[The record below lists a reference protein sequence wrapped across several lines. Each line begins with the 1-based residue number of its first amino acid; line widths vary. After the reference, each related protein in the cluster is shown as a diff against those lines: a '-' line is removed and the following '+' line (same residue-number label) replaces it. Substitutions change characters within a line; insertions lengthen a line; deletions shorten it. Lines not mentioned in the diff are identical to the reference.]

1 MQIRNL
7 NNDCEENM
15 NQDEF
20 RSMFE
25 RFNEKIEKGYFDE
38 KAWNESVEDWENY
51 YNEIISK
58 SGLQLDRW
66 LKNDNGYLPD
76 FLDTKEQKFGHS
88 RIGNYDQVMIYRYTG
103 KDSSRKGKYTNMY
116 AQKQKKEAEYR
127 KIENINDL
135 KNDYEKNI
143 KCLLKDIASADS
155 IDKVYKVEKDDNYI
169 NFSCKA
175 ILRKISILCSVMEG
189 SPYKHE
195 FMWFFGDK
203 DTDST
208 AVLSS
213 ILEVDTSDC
222 ETFLERNHT
231 VYEEAKKYAGI
242 NENSSKKDYVKL
254 YCFLLF
260 LSDSSYNTKE
270 LSDFNNINVIF
281 NGAPGTGKTFGVS
294 KGIEKLQ
301 KIAPEKYKEKKYIQ
315 FHPSFSYQDFIE
327 GIKPLGID
335 TNGNLKLDVVNGSLK
350 DFCIKVRKENEDFFK
365 NNNCSND
372 DNGRPINIDEWPHYY
387 FVVDEINRGN
397 LSNIFGETFTLLEKD
412 YRDYDFSNPEDGY
425 KNVNNNLIST
435 ALSSVVKAR
444 NDGNLIYKRVNG
456 EVVFGIPFNIHFI
469 GIMND
474 VDRSIDAFDLALRR
488 RFKWITKYCNYDVIN
503 DVLIDIVKDQ
513 CNVDEYV
520 ESCKS
525 LNKFICEDGLKLGK
539 NYEIGHS
546 FFLKISEQIYPRSRT
561 ITLDKKNS
569 VFENYIAGTIKE
581 YIRQIVDET
590 EVENTLNRAREAFGI
605 K

>member
-1 MQIRNL
+1 MEIRNL
-7 NNDCEENM
+7 NNDYEANM
-15 NQDEF
+15 NKDEF
-20 RSMFE
+20 KSMFDK
-25 RFNEKIEKGYFDE
+25 FNANSEAGYFDE
-38 KAWNESVEDWENY
+38 GAWDASVKNWKTY
-51 YNEIISK
+51 YDEIVSPD
-58 SGLQLDRW
+58 GLQLDRW

-76 FLDTKEQKFGHS
+76 FLDTKEQNFGHS
-88 RIGNYDQVMIYRYTG
+88 RIGNYDQVMIYQYTG
-103 KDSSRKGKYTNMY
+103 DDKKRKNKYTNIY
-116 AQKQKKEAEYR
+116 DEDKESHNKE
-127 KIENINDL
+127 IENISELESYYDT
-135 KNDYEKNI
+135 KI
-143 KCLLKDIASADS
+143 KCLLKDIASAKQLDD
-155 IDKVYKVEKDDNYI
+155 IYKIEKEENYI
-169 NFSCKA
+169 KFRSKA
-175 ILRKISILCSVMEG
+175 ILRKISILCSVMDN
-189 SPYKHE
+189 SPYKHA

-203 DTDST
+203 DTDATS
-208 AVLSS
+208 VLSS

-222 ETFLERNHT
+222 ETFLEKNKT
-231 VYEEAKKYAGI
+231 VYSAAKEYADIKESDPKEKYI
-242 NENSSKKDYVKL
+242 KL
-254 YCFLLF
+254 YCFLRF
-260 LSDSSYNTKE
+260 LSDSSYNTNE

-281 NGAPGTGKTFGVS
+281 NGAPGTGKTLGVS

-301 KIAPEKYKEKKYIQ
+301 KIDSNKYKEKKYIQ

-335 TNGNLKLDVVNGSLK
+335 NNGNLKLDVVNGSLK
-350 DFCIKVRKENEDFFK
+350 DFCIKVRKENEDFFL
-365 NNNCSND
+365 NNKCKND
-372 DNGRPINIDEWPHYY
+372 DNGRPTNIKDWPHYY

-412 YRDYDFSNPEDGY
+412 YRDYDFSKPKDGY

-444 NDGNLIYKRVNG
+444 DDVNLIYKRVDD

-503 DVLIDIVKDQ
+503 DVLINKVEDQ
-513 CNVDEYV
+513 CNVNEYV

-525 LNKFICEDGLKLGK
+525 LNDFICDRELKLGR
-539 NYEIGHS
+539 NFEIGHS
-546 FFLKISEQIYPRSRT
+546 FFLKVSEQIYSRSKK
-561 ITLDKKNS
+561 ITADKKKS

-590 EVENTLNRAREAFGI
+590 EVENKLTEAREAFGI

>member
-1 MQIRNL
+1 MEFRNI
-7 NNDCEENM
+7 NNGYEEDM
-15 NQDEF
+15 NKDEF
-20 RSMFE
+20 KSMFDK
-25 RFNEKIEKGYFDE
+25 FNAQSEAVYFDE
-38 KAWNESVEDWENY
+38 AAWDDSVKKWKTY
-51 YNEIISK
+51 YDEIVSTD
-58 SGLQLDRW
+58 GLQLDRW
-66 LKNDNGYLPD
+66 LKNDKGYLPD

-88 RIGNYDQVMIYRYTG
+88 RIGNYEYVMIYQYTG
-103 KDSSRKGKYTNMY
+103 DDKKRKNKYTNIY
-116 AQKQKKEAEYR
+116 AQNKEIGEKTELKEDYDKK
-127 KIENINDL
+127 
-135 KNDYEKNI
+135 I
-143 KCLLKDIASADS
+143 KCLLKDIASAEKLDD
-155 IDKVYKVEKDDNYI
+155 IYKIEKEDNYK
-169 NFSCKA
+169 NFSSKA
-175 ILRKISILCSVMEG
+175 ILRKISILCSVMDA

-203 DTDST
+203 DTDATSIL
-208 AVLSS
+208 AS

-222 ETFLERNHT
+222 KTFLEKNKT
-231 VYEEAKKYAGI
+231 VYSVAKEYADIKESDPKEKYI
-242 NENSSKKDYVKL
+242 KL
-254 YCFLLF
+254 YCFLRF
-260 LSDSSYNTKE
+260 LSDSSYNTNE

-301 KIAPEKYKEKKYIQ
+301 KIDSNKYKEKKYIQ

-335 TNGNLKLDVVNGSLK
+335 NNGNLKLDVVNGSLK
-350 DFCIKVRKENEDFFK
+350 DFCIKVRKENEDFFAK
-365 NNNCSND
+365 NKCKND
-372 DNGRPINIDEWPHYY
+372 DNGRPTNIKDWPHYY

-412 YRDYDFSNPEDGY
+412 YRDYDFSNPKDGY

-444 NDGNLIYKRVNG
+444 NDDNLIYKKIDG

-503 DVLIDIVKDQ
+503 DVLIDKVEDQ

-520 ESCKS
+520 GSCKS
-525 LNKFICEDGLKLGK
+525 LNDFICEDGLKLGK

-546 FFLKISEQIYPRSRT
+546 FFLKISEQIYSRSKK
-561 ITLDKKNS
+561 ITADKKKS

-590 EVENTLNRAREAFGI
+590 EVENKLTEAREAFGI

>member
-1 MQIRNL
+1 
-7 NNDCEENM
+7 M

-51 YNEIISK
+51 YNEIISGN
-58 SGLQLDRW
+58 GLPLDRW
-66 LKNDNGYLPD
+66 LKNKNGYLPD

-88 RIGNYDQVMIYRYTG
+88 RIGNYDQVMIYWYTG
-103 KDSSRKGKYTNMY
+103 KDSSRNGKYTNMY

-143 KCLLKDIASADS
+143 KCLLKDIASAKGLEE
-155 IDKVYKVEKDDNYI
+155 IYKIENDDNYI

-175 ILRKISILCSVMEG
+175 ILRKISILCSVMDD

-203 DTDST
+203 DTDAT

-213 ILEVDTSDC
+213 ILEVDISDC
-222 ETFLERNHT
+222 ETFLQKNNK
-231 VYEEAKKYAGI
+231 VYKAAKEYAGI
-242 NENSSKKDYVKL
+242 DGSSSNEAYVKL

-270 LSDFNNINVIF
+270 LSDFNNINAIF
-281 NGAPGTGKTFGVS
+281 NGAPGTGKTFEVS

-372 DNGRPINIDEWPHYY
+372 DNGRPTNIKDWPHYY

-412 YRDYDFSNPEDGY
+412 YRDYDFSKPEDGY

-444 NDGNLIYKRVNG
+444 NDENLIYKRVNG

-546 FFLKISEQIYPRSRT
+546 FFLKISEQICRT

-605 K
+605 

>member
-1 MQIRNL
+1 MEIRNL
-7 NNDCEENM
+7 NNAYEANM
-15 NQDEF
+15 NKDEF
-20 RSMFE
+20 KSMFDK
-25 RFNEKIEKGYFDE
+25 FNANSEFGYFDE
-38 KAWNESVEDWENY
+38 KAWDDSVKKWKTY
-51 YNEIISK
+51 YDEIVSPD
-58 SGLQLDRW
+58 GLQLDRW

-88 RIGNYDQVMIYRYTG
+88 RIGNYDQVMIYQYTG
-103 KDSSRKGKYTNMY
+103 IKDASRKNKYTNVY
-116 AQKQKKEAEYR
+116 AQNNKM
-127 KIENINDL
+127 IENKSEL
-135 KNDYEKNI
+135 ENDYDTNI
-143 KCLLKDIASADS
+143 KCLLKEIASAKELGD
-155 IDKVYKVEKDDNYI
+155 IYKIEKEETYK

-175 ILRKISILCSVMEG
+175 ILRKISILCSVMDD
-189 SPYKHE
+189 SPYKHA

-203 DTDST
+203 DTDATS
-208 AVLSS
+208 VLAS

-222 ETFLERNHT
+222 ETFLEKNT
-231 VYEEAKKYAGI
+231 KVYSAAKDYAEI
-242 NENSSKKDYVKL
+242 NESDPKENYIKL

-301 KIAPEKYKEKKYIQ
+301 KIDSNKYKEKKYIQ

-335 TNGNLKLDVVNGSLK
+335 NNGNLKLDVVNGSFK
-350 DFCIKVRKENEDFFK
+350 DFCIKVRKENEAFFL
-365 NNNCSND
+365 NNKCKND
-372 DNGRPINIDEWPHYY
+372 DNGRPTNIKDWPHYY

-412 YRDYDFSNPEDGY
+412 YRDYDFSKPKDGY

-444 NDGNLIYKRVNG
+444 DDVNLIYKRVNG

-503 DVLIDIVKDQ
+503 DVLIDKVEDQ

-520 ESCKS
+520 GSCKS
-525 LNKFICEDGLKLGK
+525 LNDFICEDGLKLGK

-546 FFLKISEQIYPRSRT
+546 FFLKVSEQIYSRSKK
-561 ITLDKKNS
+561 ITVDKKKS

-590 EVENTLNRAREAFGI
+590 EVENTLKKAREAFGI
-605 K
+605 

>member
-1 MQIRNL
+1 MQIRNQ

-38 KAWNESVEDWENY
+38 KAWNESVKDWENY
-51 YNEIISK
+51 YNEIISGN
-58 SGLQLDRW
+58 GLPLDRW
-66 LKNDNGYLPD
+66 LKNKNGYLPD

-88 RIGNYDQVMIYRYTG
+88 RIGKYDHVMIYWYTG
-103 KDSSRKGKYTNMY
+103 KDSSRNGKYTNMY
-116 AQKQKKEAEYR
+116 AQNKR
-127 KIENINDL
+127 IEHRTEL
-135 KNDYEKNI
+135 EKDYNEKI
-143 KCLLKDIASADS
+143 KCLLKQIASADS
-155 IDKVYKVEKDDNYI
+155 IDKVYKVEKDDKYKK
-169 NFSCKA
+169 FSCKA
-175 ILRKISILCSVMEG
+175 ILRKISILCSVMDG

-203 DTDST
+203 DTDAT

-222 ETFLERNHT
+222 ETFLQKNNK
-231 VYEEAKKYAGI
+231 VYKAAKKYAGI
-242 NENSSKKDYVKL
+242 DGSSSNEAYVKL

-301 KIAPEKYKEKKYIQ
+301 KIAPAKYKDKKYIQ

-372 DNGRPINIDEWPHYY
+372 DNGRPKHIDEWPHYY

-412 YRDYDFSNPEDGY
+412 YRDYDFSKPEDGY
-425 KNVNNNLIST
+425 KNLNNSLIST

-444 NDGNLIYKRVNG
+444 NDENLIYKKVND

-503 DVLIDIVKDQ
+503 DVLIDIVNDQ

-605 K
+605 

>member
-1 MQIRNL
+1 
-7 NNDCEENM
+7 M

-25 RFNEKIEKGYFDE
+25 RFDEKIKKGYFNE
-38 KAWNESVEDWENY
+38 QAWNDSVKDWENY
-51 YNEIISK
+51 YKEIISEN
-58 SGLQLDRW
+58 GLPLDRW

-88 RIGNYDQVMIYRYTG
+88 RIGNYDYVMIYWYTG
-103 KDSSRKGKYTNMY
+103 KDSSRRGKYTNIY
-116 AQKQKKEAEYR
+116 AQNKR
-127 KIENINDL
+127 IEHRTEL
-135 KNDYEKNI
+135 EKDYNEKI
-143 KCLLKDIASADS
+143 KCLLKQIASADS
-155 IDKVYKVEKDDNYI
+155 IDKVYKVEKDDKYK

-203 DTDST
+203 DTDAT

-301 KIAPEKYKEKKYIQ
+301 KIAPAKYKDKKYIQ

-350 DFCIKVRKENEDFFK
+350 DFCIKVRKENEDFFVK
-365 NNNCSND
+365 NECKND
-372 DNGRPINIDEWPHYY
+372 DNGRPTNIKDWPHYY

-412 YRDYDFSNPEDGY
+412 YRDYDFSKPEDGY

-444 NDGNLIYKRVNG
+444 NDENLIYKKVND

-488 RFKWITKYCNYDVIN
+488 RFKWITKYCDYDVIN

-605 K
+605 

>member
-15 NQDEF
+15 DQDKF
-20 RSMFE
+20 SSMFKK
-25 RFNEKIEKGYFDE
+25 FGEKIEKGNFDE
-38 KAWNESVEDWENY
+38 KEWNESVEDWKTY
-51 YNEIISK
+51 YDEIISEN
-58 SGLQLDRW
+58 GFPLDRW
-66 LKNDNGYLPD
+66 LKNKNGYLPD

-88 RIGNYDQVMIYRYTG
+88 RIGNYDQVMIYQYTG

-116 AQKQKKEAEYR
+116 AQNKR
-127 KIENINDL
+127 IEHRTEL
-135 KNDYEKNI
+135 EKDYNEKI
-143 KCLLKDIASADS
+143 KCLLKQIASADS

-175 ILRKISILCSVMEG
+175 ILRKISILCSVMDD

-203 DTDST
+203 DTDAT

-222 ETFLERNHT
+222 ETFLQKNNK
-231 VYEEAKKYAGI
+231 VYKAAKEYAGI
-242 NENSSKKDYVKL
+242 NKNSLKEDYVKL

-301 KIAPEKYKEKKYIQ
+301 KIDSDKYKDKKYIQ

-372 DNGRPINIDEWPHYY
+372 DNGRPTNIKDWPHYY

-412 YRDYDFSNPEDGY
+412 YRDYDFSNPTKGY
-425 KNVNNNLIST
+425 KNLNNSLIST

-444 NDGNLIYKRVNG
+444 NDDNLIYKRVNG

-590 EVENTLNRAREAFGI
+590 EVENTLKRAREAFGI